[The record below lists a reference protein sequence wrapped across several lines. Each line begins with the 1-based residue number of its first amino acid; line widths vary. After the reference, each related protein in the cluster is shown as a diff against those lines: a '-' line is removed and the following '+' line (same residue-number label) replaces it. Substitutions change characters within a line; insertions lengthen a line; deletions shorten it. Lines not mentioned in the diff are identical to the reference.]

1 MKKIFRL
8 AAMFMLTASVSFAQ
22 NTLTITTRIADKL
35 AQLPAKNGKEY
46 KQNAEEMISWG
57 KAGIVEMA
65 TMLTPAGTSDN
76 EKIEFAIG
84 GLTYFVNQKGQESAR
99 KLVAEAYAEA
109 LGKTKDKDNQ
119 AFLLFQL
126 QQIASDEAVPAI
138 SSFLNNEYLSGRA
151 ARALARVRTD
161 KASQALLSALPN
173 AKNTA
178 QSDIVQAL
186 GDAAYAP
193 AADAIEKLAG
203 SGNAKL
209 QKTVLYALG
218 EIGAT
223 SSQNILANAAKAV
236 AYQFDNTNATS
247 SYLHY
252 LSRLNQNGQSEVA
265 EKAALELINK
275 ATAAN
280 QTPVRSAGLKL
291 YSDIKKREAVPL
303 LVKETVR
310 GTDSKYRE
318 AALAL
323 GQKYMMAE
331 GARPWTAALVTAKP
345 QVASEIVTML
355 GNANAQDALVP
366 LTKLLS
372 SGNSNLKLA
381 AISAVAKIGQ
391 EKSLPALLGMLS
403 KSNATETQAIKNAL
417 FSLKG
422 DGLTNNIAKVLP
434 KLPAPAKSAMIDVL
448 AARAASQYSS
458 LIFGELKNKD
468 AGVRNAAFAALKNT
482 ATADNLP
489 QLFTLLN
496 GTSDAGQ
503 TSAIQNA
510 IKSAISGAGSKE
522 AQTALVLSQLSSSN
536 KKGALLPVLASIGG
550 KQALSSVVNAFK
562 SNEASLQQD
571 AVSALSNWSD
581 GTAAEEL
588 YKIGEETSNATYRDQ
603 ALSGYIKAINTS
615 SETAVQKSLR
625 LRKAFVL
632 AQTDAQKQTI
642 LRELV
647 KHKTFNSLIFA
658 GQFLDEPALR
668 QTAAQTVMEIAKTD
682 KNIYGPEVRALLE
695 KCLNTLEGSES
706 NYQKEE
712 IRKHLSELPKDE
724 GFVKIFNGKDLT
736 GWKGLVG
743 NPITRAKLSA
753 DSLAYKQKIA
763 DEKMRAG
770 WKAVNGELIF
780 TGKGDN
786 LCTEKQYGDI
796 EMYVDWKLDANGKEG
811 DAGIYLR
818 GSPQVQIWDTSR
830 VKVGAQVGSGGL
842 YNNKVHQ
849 SIPSKVAD
857 NPLGE
862 WNTFYIKMVSD
873 RVTVYLNG
881 ELVVDNI
888 ILENLWDRNLPIFA
902 TEQLELQAHG
912 TVVSYR
918 DIYVREIPR
927 AEKFELSAEE
937 KNEGYKVLFD
947 GSNMFE
953 WVGNTTD
960 YVIEDGVMV
969 CRPTGRGHGNLYTKD
984 EYSDFTFRFEFLLTP
999 GANNGLGVRSPLT
1012 GDAAYSGA
1020 YELQILDNT
1029 ADIYKKLEPYQY
1041 HGSPYGIV
1049 AAKRGFLK
1057 PVGEWNY
1064 QEVTVKGNKV
1074 KVTLN
1079 GTVIVDADVKEI
1091 TQNGEKIAD
1100 GKKHPGLFRTTG
1112 HIGFLGHGSV
1122 VSFRNI
1128 RVKDLSKVETVVA
1141 EPATKGKKASK
1152 KKKKK

>member
-1 MKKIFRL
+1 
-8 AAMFMLTASVSFAQ
+8 MFMLASSVSFAQ

-35 AQLPAKNGKEY
+35 AQLPAENGGEYNKN
-46 KQNAEEMISWG
+46 AAEMISWG
-57 KAGIVEMA
+57 KAGIVELT

-84 GLTYFVNQKGQESAR
+84 GLTYYVNQAGQETAR
-99 KLVAEAYAEA
+99 KLVSEAYAEA
-109 LGKTKDKDNQ
+109 LGKIKDRDNQ
-119 AFLLFQL
+119 AFILFQL
-126 QQIASDEAVPAI
+126 QQIAGNEAVPAI
-138 SSFLNNEYLSGRA
+138 SAFLNDEYLSGRA
-151 ARALARVRTD
+151 ARALGRIRTES
-161 KASQALLSALPN
+161 ASQALLSALPN

-178 QSDIVQAL
+178 QLNIVQAL

-193 AADAIEKLAG
+193 AAGAIEKLAG

-209 QKTVLYALG
+209 QKSVLYALG
-218 EIGAT
+218 EIGAV
-223 SSQNILANAAKAV
+223 SSQSVLTNAAKAV
-236 AYQFDNTNATS
+236 SYQFDNTNATS
-247 SYLHY
+247 SYLQY
-252 LSRLNQNGQSEVA
+252 LSRLNQNGQGAVA

-280 QTPVRSAGLKL
+280 QTPIRSAGLKL
-291 YSDIKKREAVPL
+291 YTDIKKREAVPV
-303 LVKETVR
+303 LVKETLR

-331 GARPWTAALVTAKP
+331 GALPWTAALVTAKP
-345 QVASEIVTML
+345 NVAAEIVTML
-355 GNANAQDALVP
+355 GNAKAQDALTP

-372 SGNSNLKLA
+372 SKNSGVKLA
-381 AISAVAKIGQ
+381 AISAIAKIGQ
-391 EKSLPALLGMLS
+391 EKSLPALLSLLS
-403 KSNATETQAIKNAL
+403 KSNASETQAVKNAL

-422 DGLTNNIAKVLP
+422 DGLTSSIANVLP

-448 AARAASQYSS
+448 AARGATTYSN
-458 LIFGELKNKD
+458 LIFGELNSKD
-468 AGVRNAAFAALKNT
+468 AAVKNAAFAALKNT
-482 ATADNLP
+482 ASSDNLP

-496 GTSDAGQ
+496 STSDAGQ
-503 TSAIQNA
+503 VSAIQNA
-510 IKSAISGAGSKE
+510 IKSAISGAGSKD
-522 AQTALVLSQLSSSN
+522 AQTALVMTQLASSN
-536 KKGALLPVLASIGG
+536 KKGALLPILASIGG
-550 KQALSSVVNAFK
+550 SKALSSVVDAFK
-562 SNEASLQQD
+562 GNDTALQQD

-588 YKIGEETSNATYRDQ
+588 YKIGQSTSNATYRDQ
-603 ALSGYIKAINTS
+603 ALTGYIQAINSS
-615 SETAVQKSLR
+615 SENAVQKVLR
-625 LRKAFVL
+625 LRKAFEL
-632 AQTDAQKQTI
+632 AQTDVQKQKV

-647 KHKTFNSLIFA
+647 KHKTFNSLMFA
-658 GQFLDEPALR
+658 GQFLDVPALR
-668 QTAAQTVMEIAKTD
+668 QTAAQTIMEIAKTD
-682 KNIYGPEVRALLE
+682 KHIYGPEVRALLE

-743 NPITRAKLSA
+743 NPISRAKLSA

-763 DEKMRAG
+763 DEKMRTG
-770 WKAVNGELIF
+770 WIAKDGELVF

-796 EMYVDWKLDANGKEG
+796 EMYVDWKLAADGKEG
-811 DAGIYLR
+811 DAGVYLR
-818 GSPQVQIWDTSR
+818 GTPQVQIWDTSR

-842 YNNKVHQ
+842 YNNQVHD
-849 SIPSKVAD
+849 SKPSKVAD
-857 NPLGE
+857 NQLGE
-862 WNTFYIKMVSD
+862 WNTFFIRMIGD

-881 ELVVDNI
+881 ELVVENV
-888 ILENLWDRNLPIFA
+888 ILENFWDRKQPIFPM
-902 TEQLELQAHG
+902 EQLELQAHG

-947 GSNMFE
+947 GTNMFE

-960 YVIEDGVMV
+960 YVMEDGNLV
-969 CRPTGRGHGNLYTKD
+969 CRPTGRGHGNLYTKE

-999 GANNGLGVRSPLT
+999 GANNGLGVRAPLE
-1012 GDAAYSGA
+1012 GDAAYTGA
-1020 YELQILDNT
+1020 FELQILDNT
-1029 ADIYKKLEPYQY
+1029 ADIYKKLEAYQY
-1041 HGSPYGIV
+1041 HGSVYGMIP
-1049 AAKRGFLK
+1049 AKRGFLK

-1064 QEVTVKGNKV
+1064 QEVTLKGTNV

-1079 GTVIVDADVKEI
+1079 GTVILDGDFKEA
-1091 TQNGEKIAD
+1091 TQNGEKIPD
-1100 GKKHPGLFRTTG
+1100 GKNHPGLFRPSG
-1112 HIGFLGHGSV
+1112 HLGFLGHGSV

-1128 RVKDLSKVETVVA
+1128 RIKDLSKVETVVEQA
-1141 EPATKGKKASK
+1141 AQKGKKAKKNK
-1152 KKKKK
+1152 KKK